1 MSDRLARAGFVGLG
15 NMGRPMARNLAAAG
29 YELVVRDAD
38 PALQESVCAE
48 IGAVP
53 AADPAAF
60 RDVQAV
66 VTMLPTGQV
75 VREVLLEWD
84 GGLGRSSRSRDDRD
98 RHELVATRRAHA
110 SSARRS
116 LKLGVALVDAPVSGG
131 VPKAESGTL
140 AIMVGGDDADAI
152 ARATPLLEV
161 LGERLFHTGP
171 LGSGHAMKALNNYVA
186 AAGFTAASEALLIGH
201 RFGLDPAVMVEV
213 LNASTGRNFSTE
225 FTMVHHVL
233 PRTFATGFALGLLAK
248 DVAIAAEL
256 GEAVDAEAP
265 LARLLSQLW
274 ADAAKAEG
282 GDVDHSAALRHWERV
297 NRMQLPSRPA
307 PGRVGPDRSGPQSPL
322 SAAQAPPSMLSFQPM
337 QRRLDR

>member
-1 MSDRLARAGFVGLG
+1 MSESPATVPRPKHGETRGPRRTRARAVSDRLARAGFVGLG

-38 PALQESVCAE
+38 PALQESVSTE

-84 GGLGRSSRSRDDRD
+84 GGLASALAPGSIVIDMSSSDPPGTR
-98 RHELVATRRAHA
+98 ELGAALA
-110 SSARRS
+110 
-116 LKLGVALVDAPVSGG
+116 KLGVALVDAPVSGG

-233 PRTFATGFALGLLAK
+233 PRTFATGFALGLLTK

-265 LARLLSQLW
+265 LSRLLSRLW
-274 ADAAKAEG
+274 ADAAKVEG
-282 GDVDHSAALRHWERV
+282 GEVDHSAALRHWEKL
-297 NRMQLPSRPA
+297 NGTELPTRPA
-307 PGRVGPDRSGPQSPL
+307 PG
-322 SAAQAPPSMLSFQPM
+322 
-337 QRRLDR
+337 